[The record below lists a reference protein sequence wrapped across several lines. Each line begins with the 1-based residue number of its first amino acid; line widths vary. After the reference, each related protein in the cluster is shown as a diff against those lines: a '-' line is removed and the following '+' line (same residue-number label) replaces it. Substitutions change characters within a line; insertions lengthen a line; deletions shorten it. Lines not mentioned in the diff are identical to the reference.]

1 MIVNTSNLTGLTTGF
16 RKNFNDA
23 FAGATTAYKRVAT
36 VVPSNTKEEAYP
48 WLGAFPRM
56 RKWVDGRVIKNI
68 KEHGYKIA
76 NEKFELTVGVKRDNI
91 EDDTYGVYKPMME
104 GMGQAVAE
112 FPDELVFAQLV
123 KGFTTNCY
131 DGQYFFDT
139 DHPVIDPATGAAAS
153 VSNMQA
159 GAGAPWFLLD
169 TTRPLKPL
177 ILQERVKPDFVAQD
191 DPKNPKVFEQ
201 DEFIYGSRARYGVGF
216 GFWQMA
222 FGSKAALTEANFN
235 AARLAMENIKNDEG
249 VKLGIKPNL
258 LVIGASS
265 EAAAEEILKKQ
276 NKTGGES
283 NVNFNRVEILKVSW
297 ID

>member
-1 MIVNTSNLTGLTTGF
+1 MIVNSSNLAGLTVGYK
-16 RKNFNDA
+16 KNFQDA
-23 FAGATTAYKRVAT
+23 FAAAVTVHKRVAT

-56 RKWVDGRVIKNI
+56 RKWVDARVLKSI
-68 KEHGYKIA
+68 KEHGYKIR
-76 NEKFELTVGVKRDNI
+76 NEKFELTVDVERDAI
-91 EDDTYGVYKPMME
+91 EDDTYGVYTPMFQAL
-104 GMGQAVAE
+104 GQSVAE
-112 FPDELVFAQLV
+112 FPDELVFAQLL
-123 KGFTTNCY
+123 KGFTSNCY

-139 DHPVIDPATGAAAS
+139 DHPVLDPVTRQPVS

-159 GAGAPWFLLD
+159 GASAPWFLLD

-191 DPKNPKVFEQ
+191 DPKNPKVFDQ
-201 DEFIYGSRARYGVGF
+201 DKFVYGSRARYGVGF

-235 AARLAMENIKNDEG
+235 AGRLAMENFKNDEG

-258 LVIGASS
+258 LVIGSS
-265 EAAAEEILKKQ
+265 NEAAAEEILKKQ
-276 NKTGGES
+276 NKVGGES
-283 NVNFNRVEILKVSW
+283 NVNFNRVEILKAQW
-297 ID
+297 LD